1 MGWSVAVAV
10 STIVALV
17 VFIAVTVAVASP
29 VAVGYIGFSGTI
41 DTEIQWSAA
50 RKMSRNSI
58 FVRRAPSCFDLHC
71 NLVLPKLLLSEM
83 WTKTILWC
91 CGVCLRCCVQVLWK
105 EPNPNSA
112 LRLSLRGRNDRQ
124 SEVIP

>member
-1 MGWSVAVAV
+1 M
-10 STIVALV
+10 
-17 VFIAVTVAVASP
+17 AVTVAVALP

-41 DTEIQWSAA
+41 NTEIQWSAA
-50 RKMSRNSI
+50 RKMLRNSM
-58 FVRRAPSCFDLHC
+58 FVLPAPSCFDLRC
-71 NLVLPKLLLSEM
+71 NLVLPKLLVSVM
-83 WTKTILWC
+83 WTNTILWC
-91 CGVCLRCCVQVLWK
+91 CGLCLRCCEQVLWK